1 MGSKSSIIY
10 NEARNNLRVKEKR
23 NIFWRVNDGDIKGKG
38 QIRNISTTGMLLE
51 TNSNFIPTDGC
62 RFSFDTSL
70 GHDNFIPQNGKL
82 VWHKKKTFSKNK
94 YLCGIRFVEPGEY
107 VLTKLRVR
115 VQKGIKKIATTRRLK
130 RATNALLILIMLTM
144 TAYISWEAN
153 SIYQDLRVT
162 NDRMLDNSQ
171 QQAFI
176 TQSYATRLDSTQMQ
190 LTSVTEELE
199 ATKILYQES
208 QGILGEVRV
217 DLELTKAVLSDTE
230 QLLEQTKADL
240 RRSQTELATAK
251 SDMADMQSKVSDIQS
266 NASVSQATK
275 EEMFARIASIEN
287 ERAKAKTEFE
297 NTIAL
302 LEEKNK
308 QLTAQME
315 QFQGQLSFVAA
326 ANIQSSQ
333 EGESLLARYKLEIN
347 NVKEKL
353 NHFRQEAKEIR
364 EDALKERDRIQLA
377 LGNQGYFMREGKTVQ
392 VDLEKYKNAGLE
404 SLQTTQ
410 SVAATNTTQPTATN
424 VQPAAT
430 DTLTKPNTKQ
440 VEIDVTFVE

>member
-10 NEARNNLRVKEKR
+10 NEARNNLRIKESR

-82 VWHKKKTFSKNK
+82 VWHKKKLFSKNK

-115 VQKGIKKIATTRRLK
+115 VQKGIKKIANTRRLR
-130 RATNALLILIMLTM
+130 RATNAFFILVM
-144 TAYISWEAN
+144 TALTAYLAWESN
-153 SIYQDLRVT
+153 GIYRDLQLT
-162 NDRMLDNSQ
+162 NQQMLENSQ
-171 QQAFI
+171 QQALI
-176 TQSYATRLDSTQMQ
+176 AHSYATRLDTTQMQ
-190 LTSVTEELE
+190 LTSVSEELE

-217 DLELTKAVLSDTE
+217 DLELTKAVLADTE

-240 RRSQTELATAK
+240 RKTQTELVASK
-251 SDMADMQSKVSDIQS
+251 SDIADMQSKLSATQSKVVVDQVSTD
-266 NASVSQATK
+266 
-275 EEMFARIASIEN
+275 EMAARISSIEKAGAA
-287 ERAKAKTEFE
+287 AKSEFE

-302 LEEKNK
+302 LEEKNR
-308 QLTAQME
+308 QLTEQMA
-315 QFQGQLSFVAA
+315 QFQGQLILMSADK
-326 ANIQSSQ
+326 IQSTQ
-333 EGESLLARYKLEIN
+333 EGQSLLERYKQEIN
-347 NVKEKL
+347 LVKDKL
-353 NHFRQEAKEIR
+353 NHFRREAKQIR
-364 EDALKERDRIQLA
+364 EDALKERDRVQLA
-377 LGNQGYFMREGKTVQ
+377 LGNQGYFMREGKSVK
-392 VDLEKYKNAGLE
+392 VDLEKYNNAGLNQAQSKE
-404 SLQTTQ
+404 SIAAAAGISVPEPAMEVQTK
-410 SVAATNTTQPTATN
+410 SNPR
-424 VQPAAT
+424 
-430 DTLTKPNTKQ
+430 Q